1 MSVTPLEIT
10 YNRGGLLLHMSY
22 SIFIVQESWRQRLTD
37 YS

>member
-10 YNRGGLLLHMSY
+10 YDSVGLLHMSY